1 MGKFEET
8 TQKIAAAISK
18 HDLDAHAKLYA
29 SDAVAYD
36 PMYPQPLRG
45 RDAIRK
51 DTEIFLRAFPD
62 MRFEALTVIEKDER
76 TGSAEIRLSGT
87 HTGPLQSPTGE
98 EIPPTKKRV
107 EVKGAVFARLNER
120 GEIVEER
127 RYYDVGTM
135 LRQLGLVPEQAQ
147 EPVGAQR

>member
-1 MGKFEET
+1 MGKFDET

-18 HDLDAHAKLYA
+18 HDLDAHGKLYA

-62 MRFEALTVIEKDER
+62 MRFEALTVIEKDDR
-76 TGSAEIRLSGT
+76 TGSAEIRLTGT

-135 LRQLGLVPEQAQ
+135 LRQLGLVPDQAK

>member
-1 MGKFEET
+1 MGKFDET

-18 HDLDAHAKLYA
+18 HDLDAHGKLYA

-62 MRFEALTVIEKDER
+62 MRFEALTVIEKDDR

-107 EVKGAVFARLNER
+107 ELKGAVFARLNER

-135 LRQLGLVPEQAQ
+135 LRQLGLVPEQAK
-147 EPVGAQR
+147 EPVGAHR

>member
-1 MGKFEET
+1 MGKFDET

-18 HDLDAHAKLYA
+18 HDLDAHGKLYA

-135 LRQLGLVPEQAQ
+135 LRQLGLVPEQAK
-147 EPVGAQR
+147 EPVGAHR

>member
-1 MGKFEET
+1 MGKFDET

-18 HDLDAHAKLYA
+18 HDLDAHGKLYA

-51 DTEIFLRAFPD
+51 DTETFLRAFPD

-76 TGSAEIRLSGT
+76 TGSAEIRLTGT

-135 LRQLGLVPEQAQ
+135 LRQLGLVPDQAK